1 MSGLLQAEGELAA
14 AKPLYERAL
23 AIWERTVGPDHP
35 VTAQSVSNLGR
46 LLQAR
51 GELHA
56 ARPLAERALVVREQ
70 VLGPDHFLTAMS
82 LDNMARLLHDLSAEP
97 MQGGS

>member
-1 MSGLLQAEGELAA
+1 M
-14 AKPLYERAL
+14 
-23 AIWERTVGPDHP
+23 GPDHP